1 MTTRKRKVTQVNQV
15 PLEADIPVQED
26 DAVLLKVDHT
36 HAGIKYKAG
45 TPVEELDPNEATLGF
60 MKVRD
65 II

>member
-1 MTTRKRKVTQVNQV
+1 MTARKRKVTQVSEV

-26 DAVLLKVDHT
+26 DTLLLKVDHT

-45 TPVEELDPNEATLGF
+45 TPVKELNPSEATLGF